1 MSIYAILQQDKKV
14 VVNDLAEKFGV
25 TKMTIRR
32 DLSFFEKQGIVKTTY
47 GGAYLTR
54 GASVEPGFQL
64 QSIQMADDKHL
75 IGQKAAEQV
84 EDGDT
89 IIIDCGTTP
98 LALAHFIFD
107 KKIMVITNS
116 IPVVNLLKGRK
127 NIKLIV
133 APGEYEDASQG
144 MVSFS
149 TADFFRHIHAD
160 KVFLSTQ
167 GVNDLGEL
175 TVPEMTDAHVKQALM
190 RAGRQKSCWR
200 TAVNLVKRSLQ
211 AMPAWQTLT
220 SLSARPASPP
230 ISSL

>member
-1 MSIYAILQQDKKV
+1 M
-14 VVNDLAEKFGV
+14 
-25 TKMTIRR
+25 
-32 DLSFFEKQGIVKTTY
+32 
-47 GGAYLTR
+47 
-54 GASVEPGFQL
+54 
-64 QSIQMADDKHL
+64 
-75 IGQKAAEQV
+75 
-84 EDGDT
+84 
-89 IIIDCGTTP
+89 DCGTTP

-190 RAGRQKSCWR
+190 RAGRQKILLADSSKFGQTFLAGHAR
-200 TAVNLVKRSLQ
+200 LADLDLVISQTGLSPDILSL
-211 AMPAWQTLT
+211 MQTQNVPLLLAD
-220 SLSARPASPP
+220 SHL
-230 ISSL
+230 

>member
-1 MSIYAILQQDKKV
+1 
-14 VVNDLAEKFGV
+14 
-25 TKMTIRR
+25 
-32 DLSFFEKQGIVKTTY
+32 
-47 GGAYLTR
+47 
-54 GASVEPGFQL
+54 
-64 QSIQMADDKHL
+64 
-75 IGQKAAEQV
+75 
-84 EDGDT
+84 
-89 IIIDCGTTP
+89 
-98 LALAHFIFD
+98 
-107 KKIMVITNS
+107 MVITNS

-160 KVFLSTQ
+160 KVFISTQ

-190 RAGRQKSCWR
+190 RAGRQKILLADSSKFGQTFLAGHAR
-200 TAVNLVKRSLQ
+200 LA
-211 AMPAWQTLT
+211 TLT